1 MLSAMNLNKTLIS
14 KIQMKILL
22 LRIILVF
29 DLKIIKK
36 NLSKMKKRKRLS
48 KVM

>member
-29 DLKIIKK
+29 DLKIIKI
-36 NLSKMKKRKRLS
+36 NLSKMKKRKRLR

>member
-29 DLKIIKK
+29 DLKIIKT